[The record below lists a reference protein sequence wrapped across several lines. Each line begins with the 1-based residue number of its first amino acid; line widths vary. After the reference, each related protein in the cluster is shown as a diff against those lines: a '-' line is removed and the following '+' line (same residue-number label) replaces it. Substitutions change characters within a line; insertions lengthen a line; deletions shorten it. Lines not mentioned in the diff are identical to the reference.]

1 VYAPPTAHGEA
12 GGSDGGGGG
21 ATPGGD
27 GGGDGGDGGEN
38 GQNCGH
44 GGDDPGGHGQV
55 PPHIEAPIH
64 DQHPENDQQVQ
75 YCPGAHVCPPQ
86 LEHVFGTPQH
96 SPLAILL
103 KLRRTTSQTL
113 QGAPPGCDSPR
124 MPPLASCTPSRIVL
138 QSCSPKSPIDRTT
151 RPAVAKKTPIERRLP
166 TIVLQ
171 GLTAAKKV
179 CASWVMPTIVSG
191 KKEPTIRPR
200 MARAPAFERAV
211 ARVVG
216 WGVGRALHTEL
227 CALHTGL
234 TVQYCCGQTEIDFRP
249 ENEPVNF
256 DKKLASQPGI
266 TVRKREVKVGWI

>member
-1 VYAPPTAHGEA
+1 MKVYAPPTAHGEA

-151 RPAVAKKTPIERRLP
+151 RPAVAKKTPIESRLP
-166 TIVLQ
+166 TSLLQ
-171 GLTAAKKV
+171 GPSAAKKV
-179 CASWVMPTIVSG
+179 CASSVMPNIVSG

-216 WGVGRALHTEL
+216 WGSGTGRALHREL
-227 CALHTGL
+227 WATCPR
-234 TVQYCCGQTEIDFRP
+234 VNEIDFRP
-249 ENEPVNF
+249 ERAR
-256 DKKLASQPGI
+256 KLRQKAGHFQVQSGPAI
-266 TVRKREVKVGWI
+266 LT

>member
-1 VYAPPTAHGEA
+1 
-12 GGSDGGGGG
+12 
-21 ATPGGD
+21 
-27 GGGDGGDGGEN
+27 
-38 GQNCGH
+38 
-44 GGDDPGGHGQV
+44 
-55 PPHIEAPIH
+55 
-64 DQHPENDQQVQ
+64 VQ

-138 QSCSPKSPIDRTT
+138 ENCAPKSPIDRTM
-151 RPAVAKKTPIERRLP
+151 RPAVAKKTPIESRLP

-171 GLTAAKKV
+171 GPSASKKV

-191 KKEPTIRPR
+191 KKGPTIRPM

-216 WGVGRALHTEL
+216 WGSGTGRAFAQSFGPLATRAH
-227 CALHTGL
+227 
-234 TVQYCCGQTEIDFRP
+234 EIDFRP
-249 ENEPVNF
+249 ENEQ
-256 DKKLASQPGI
+256 DELTGKLRRKAGLTGETLPYTHWMDGCE
-266 TVRKREVKVGWI
+266 VRLCDPCARVRPCVPCVSRVSVPAPPAVSRVL

>member
-1 VYAPPTAHGEA
+1 
-12 GGSDGGGGG
+12 
-21 ATPGGD
+21 
-27 GGGDGGDGGEN
+27 
-38 GQNCGH
+38 
-44 GGDDPGGHGQV
+44 
-55 PPHIEAPIH
+55 
-64 DQHPENDQQVQ
+64 VQ

-138 QSCSPKSPIDRTT
+138 ENCAPKSPIDRTM
-151 RPAVAKKTPIERRLP
+151 RPAVAKKTPIESRLP

-171 GLTAAKKV
+171 GPSASKKV

-191 KKEPTIRPR
+191 KKGPTKRPM

-216 WGVGRALHTEL
+216 WGSSTGRDLHRALGLLPRGHTKL
-227 CALHTGL
+227 IFGPKTNRTYWTGKLRRKAGL
-234 TVQYCCGQTEIDFRP
+234 TGETLPYTHWKDGFEVRLCDPCARVRP
-249 ENEPVNF
+249 CVPCVPCECPV
-256 DKKLASQPGI
+256 
-266 TVRKREVKVGWI
+266 